1 MKKTTFLL
9 LLSVVL
15 WLITTSN
22 IEAQTTAGPLVGQ
35 LDSAQRSNYL
45 RNLDSLSKRFNTDS
59 LRLSSGIDSLNK
71 AILGK
76 NPLNGIDSSGFFRI
90 ALDSFFRL
98 YKPKDSLGI
107 KDRDTILGEYGRL
120 KNISIP
126 FGDSLKG
133 LFGTYNDSLLSST
146 GVPIPNYPLNDSI
159 WKRGQDSLRF
169 DLKNLFKSDSTKAD
183 SLRGIGRFIP
193 VFGMLFNKNN
203 FKLELFTGI
212 QSTKVAYFSLR
223 QNLELPV
230 IGLRTVE
237 QFNSLWESRWQM
249 QASWNPVDVKATS
262 GETVFVAQEAKSP
275 ELLQME
281 FATMFNPTLSIF
293 SNSRRTVRLV
303 SSLGMEVST
312 YAPAHKNLN
321 ASSLQNKGFATG
333 IGPQMGAGF
342 SLTTGPITAFALGT
356 MTYGDVIRQTDNQ
369 RKYNI
374 SPYTFFSTCIM
385 AGVRYGNAFT
395 MRYEIR
401 SNDWGNNQKNKPN
414 YAKNARTNQLTVGIP
429 LSGLSR

>member
-1 MKKTTFLL
+1 MKKSTFLFL
-9 LLSVVL
+9 FSVAL
-15 WLITTSN
+15 WLTTTSN
-22 IEAQTTAGPLVGQ
+22 IEAQTNAGPLVGQ

-45 RNLDSLSKRFNTDS
+45 RNLDSLSRRFNTDS
-59 LRLSSGIDSLNK
+59 LKLSSGIDSLNK

-76 NPLNGIDSSGFFRI
+76 SPLNGIDSAGFFRI

-98 YKPKDSLGI
+98 YKPNDSLGI
-107 KDRDTILGEYGRL
+107 RDRDTILGEYGRL

-133 LFGTYNDSLLSST
+133 LFGTYQDSLLSST
-146 GVPIPNYPLNDSI
+146 GVPLPNYPLRDST
-159 WKRGQDSLRF
+159 WKRGQDSLRL

-183 SLRGIGRFIP
+183 SLRGVGRFIP
-193 VFGMLFNKNN
+193 VLGQLFNKNL
-203 FKLELFTGI
+203 FKLELFSGAQNTE
-212 QSTKVAYFSLR
+212 VAYFSLR
-223 QNLELPV
+223 ESLTLPV
-230 IGLRTVE
+230 IGIRSVE

-249 QASWNPVDVKATS
+249 QASWNTVDVKATS
-262 GETVFVAQEAKSP
+262 GETVFIAQEANSP

-281 FATMFNPTLSIF
+281 FATMFNPTLSVF
-293 SNSRRTVRLV
+293 SNSSRTVRLI

-321 ASSLQNKGFATG
+321 VSSQKNRGFATG

-356 MTYGDVIRQTDNQ
+356 MTYGDVIRQTENQ
-369 RKYNI
+369 RQYTI
-374 SPYTFFSTCIM
+374 SPYTFFSTCIT

-401 SNDWGNNQKNKPN
+401 SNDWGNNQKNNSN
-414 YAKNARTNQLTVGIP
+414 YAKNARTNQITVGIP

>member
-1 MKKTTFLL
+1 MKKSIFLSL
-9 LLSVVL
+9 FSVVL
-15 WLITTSN
+15 WLTTTSN
-22 IEAQTTAGPLVGQ
+22 IEAQTNAGPLVGQ

-45 RNLDSLSKRFNTDS
+45 RNLDSLSRRFNTDS
-59 LRLSSGIDSLNK
+59 LKLSSGIDSLNK

-76 NPLNGIDSSGFFRI
+76 SPLNGIDSAGFFRI

-98 YKPKDSLGI
+98 YKPNDSLGI
-107 KDRDTILGEYGRL
+107 RDRDTILGEYGRL

-133 LFGTYNDSLLSST
+133 LFGTYQDSLLSST
-146 GVPIPNYPLNDSI
+146 GIPLPNYPLRDST
-159 WKRGQDSLRF
+159 WKRGQDSLRL

-183 SLRGIGRFIP
+183 SLRGVGRFIP
-193 VFGMLFNKNN
+193 VLGQLFNKNL
-203 FKLELFTGI
+203 FKLELFSGAQNTE
-212 QSTKVAYFSLR
+212 VAYFSLR
-223 QNLELPV
+223 ESLTLPV
-230 IGLRTVE
+230 IGIRSVE

-249 QASWNPVDVKATS
+249 QASWNTVDVKATS
-262 GETVFVAQEAKSP
+262 GETVFIAQEANSP

-281 FATMFNPTLSIF
+281 FATMFNPTLSVF
-293 SNSRRTVRLV
+293 SNSSRTVRLI

-321 ASSLQNKGFATG
+321 VSSQKNRGFATG

-356 MTYGDVIRQTDNQ
+356 MTYGDVIRQTENQ
-369 RKYNI
+369 RKYTI
-374 SPYTFFSTCIM
+374 SPYTFFSTCIT

-414 YAKNARTNQLTVGIP
+414 YAKNARTNQITVGIP